1 MPEESKTP
9 AEEESKTAAATSDS
23 DNASSSAA
31 QQVSQIFTRDVGA
44 NDVFSSLLIDNR
56 LIATTKP
63 WSRTLSLWVKMKSKR

>member
-1 MPEESKTP
+1 MKEESKTTP

-31 QQVSQIFTRDVGA
+31 QQVSLIFARDVGA
-44 NDVFSSLLIDNR
+44 NDLLSSLLIENR

-63 WSRTLSLWVKMKSKR
+63 

>member
-31 QQVSQIFTRDVGA
+31 QQVSRIFTRDVGA

-63 WSRTLSLWVKMKSKR
+63 